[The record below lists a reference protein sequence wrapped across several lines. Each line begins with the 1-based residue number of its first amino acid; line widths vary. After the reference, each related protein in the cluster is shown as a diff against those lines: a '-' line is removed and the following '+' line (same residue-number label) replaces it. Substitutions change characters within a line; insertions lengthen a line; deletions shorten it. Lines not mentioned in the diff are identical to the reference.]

1 MTLGLYYYNSAKD
14 IDNCFNWAP
23 TDDQWW
29 ITGFTGQNPAYLNPK
44 LDRMVMVSSVNLSG
58 HTEMYEA
65 LKNKD
70 ANMPEKEKAEKKL
83 DLVFDDSTHTVWI
96 DWYTGVSDEQ
106 TTR

>member
-29 ITGFTGQNPAYLNPK
+29 ITGFTGQNPDYLNPK
-44 LDRMVMVSSVNLSG
+44 PDRMVMVSSVNLSS
-58 HTEMYEA
+58 HKEMYEA

-70 ANMPEKEKAEKKL
+70 ANMSEDEKEDMKL
-83 DLVFDDSTHTVWI
+83 DLVFDKSTYTVWI
-96 DWYTGVSDEQ
+96 NWSKGVSDVQ
-106 TTR
+106 TTQ

>member
-44 LDRMVMVSSVNLSG
+44 LDRMVMISSVALSG
-58 HTEMYEA
+58 HTEMYKA
-65 LKNKD
+65 LKSKD
-70 ANMPEKEKAEKKL
+70 KESAEDYIEDKQL